1 MFGKTFPDMFRRIMA
16 AFVRVVGRLGDAWRC
31 SSRSRCKGAGISPGA
46 AVSPF
51 AGNCRRHAAGLAVGI
66 CAAKPDFKRERRLE
80 HNASSRNPC
89 HRHHAGGAA
98 TATGSCRRYKSV
110 SCCSSRKRGSNLAG
124 SSLSARRGR
133 PGQNPV
139 QYPVGWSFC
148 FRIHKVARPFAIN
161 VASAAWR
168 GVERRDRQSIPA

>member
-1 MFGKTFPDMFRRIMA
+1 MFRRIMA
-16 AFVRVVGRLGDAWRC
+16 AFVRLVGRLGDAWRC
-31 SSRSRCKGAGISPGA
+31 SSRSRCKGAGISLGA
-46 AVSPF
+46 AVSLS
-51 AGNCRRHAAGLAVGI
+51 AGNRRRHAA
-66 CAAKPDFKRERRLE
+66 AAGTRDRYGAAGFKHERRFE
-80 HNASSRNPC
+80 HNTPSRNQC

-98 TATGSCRRYKSV
+98 TATGTCWRCKSF
-110 SCCSSRKRGSNLAG
+110 SRCPSRKRSSNLAG
-124 SSLSARRGR
+124 NSARRGR

>member
-1 MFGKTFPDMFRRIMA
+1 MFGKTFPDIFRRIVA

-31 SSRSRCKGAGISPGA
+31 SSRSRCKGAGISPGV
-46 AVSPF
+46 AVFPF

-66 CAAKPDFKRERRLE
+66 CAAKPDFKRERRFE

-98 TATGSCRRYKSV
+98 TATDTCWRYRFF
-110 SCCSSRKRGSNLAG
+110 SCCPSRKRSSNLAG
-124 SSLSARRGR
+124 SSSAAWRGR
-133 PGQNPV
+133 PGQNPI
-139 QYPVGWSFC
+139 QCPVGWSFC
-148 FRIHKVARPFAIN
+148 FRVHKVARPFAIN
-161 VASAAWR
+161 VPSTARR